1 MTTASYPVADTLIAQ
16 LGGAGQL
23 RAMLGTTLLAV
34 DENSVCFDFRMC
46 RRANR
51 CKVTYQPGLDVYRVE
66 FYLIRANRAIC
77 NLVDSFDLV
86 YADQLRSLFEST
98 TGLRMS
104 LR

>member
-1 MTTASYPVADTLIAQ
+1 MSTTAYPVADTMIAQ

-23 RAMLGTTLLAV
+23 RAMLGTTLMAV
-34 DENSVCFDFRMC
+34 DENSVCFNFRMC

-51 CKVTYQPGLDVYRVE
+51 CRVTYVPGLDLYSMD
-66 FYLIRANRAIC
+66 FYLLNARKATC
-77 NLVDSFDLV
+77 KLVESYSQV
-86 YADQLRSLFEST
+86 YADQLKGLFEST

>member
-34 DENSVCFDFRMC
+34 DENSVTFNFRMV
-46 RRANR
+46 RKANR
-51 CKVTYQPGLDVYRVE
+51 CRVTYQPGLDLYSVE
-66 FYLIRANRAIC
+66 FFLMSARC
-77 NLVDSFDLV
+77 TSCKLVETYSQV
-86 YADQLRSLFEST
+86 YADQLRSLFESA